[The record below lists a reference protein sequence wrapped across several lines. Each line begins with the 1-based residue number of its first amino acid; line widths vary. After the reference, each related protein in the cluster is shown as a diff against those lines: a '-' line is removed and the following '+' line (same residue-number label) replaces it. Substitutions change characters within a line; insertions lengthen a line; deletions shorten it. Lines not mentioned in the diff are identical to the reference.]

1 VGYEYMGPLPDP
13 DAEQN
18 QPLTQQDANP
28 VVDNEATQPK
38 RAASPPIV
46 PDMPATIEAYQE
58 PSYQEHAWG
67 QRVAPPVSPY
77 YRPVPQLPATPPQ
90 PFVQPRK
97 DAYPAPPY
105 QGNGAYPYGGY
116 GSYPAVSPQS
126 YPYAPY
132 PSYPPYQGYYG
143 YPPYGYSY
151 PYPMQPPTPKRDGY
165 QLGVSIAA
173 FVGAILVFLAGLVCV
188 LFLLLLSVVPPTQS
202 ASQDQL
208 LSATATFT
216 AFALAGIVGGGFS
229 LYHSV
234 RALFLNRPSA
244 QFKLPWFW
252 IFLVLYVGLLLV
264 ASLLNYNDLPASN
277 VPATL
282 FLIAL
287 AGLLPA
293 LTVLAL
299 ALRRIHYPREAKWPT
314 SWRRFCLAIV
324 SGATIAV
331 VLAAIAEL
339 ILTAIAVQ
347 QSGISSSVIDNP
359 NLPIPHDPR
368 AIALL
373 LVVVSLIAPVVEE
386 AVKPLAVVVLIG
398 RLQSAAEAF
407 ILGLACGIGFDL
419 IETSGYISMGNQDWI
434 SVAIERSSAG
444 LLHSFGAGMVALG
457 WYFITHPKSVNRNV
471 MLALGCWGYA
481 ILQHATWNGSFLF
494 QLLPAPIGPYLDTG
508 TIPLGNITMPASI
521 IVYVVLTALMLLF
534 FLYVTGKLRSKQQPP
549 KPSLQDSGPRQFNEM
564 PIVAQM

>member
-1 VGYEYMGPLPDP
+1 MGYEYMGPLPDP
-13 DAEQN
+13 DTQQN
-18 QPLTQQDANP
+18 QPLTEEDAKP
-28 VVDNEATQPK
+28 GLDDEATQPK
-38 RAASPPIV
+38 RTPSPPAV
-46 PDMPATIEAYQE
+46 PDTPNAGQYQE

-67 QRVAPPVSPY
+67 QRAVPSVTPY
-77 YRPVPQLPATPPQ
+77 YRPMPPPAMPQQ
-90 PFVQPRK
+90 PSMQARK
-97 DAYPAPPY
+97 DAYPAPQY

-116 GSYPAVSPQS
+116 GNYPAAPYQP

-151 PYPMQPPTPKRDGY
+151 PYPMQPPAPKRDGY

-188 LFLLLLSVVPPTQS
+188 LFLVLISAVPTPPT
-202 ASQDQL
+202 SQDQL
-208 LSATATFT
+208 LSATATFA

-252 IFLVLYVGLLLV
+252 IFLVLYVGLLLF
-264 ASLLNYNDLPASN
+264 ASLLNYNDLSTSN
-277 VPATL
+277 VAATL

-299 ALRRIHYPREAKWPT
+299 AVRRVHYPQEAKWPT
-314 SWRRFCLAIV
+314 TWRRFTLAVV

-331 VLAAIAEL
+331 VLAL
-339 ILTAIAVQ
+339 ILEFLLTIIVAL
-347 QSGISSSVIDNP
+347 QSGISSSVVDNP
-359 NLPIPHDPR
+359 DLSIPHDPK
-368 AIALL
+368 AIIFLL
-373 LVVVSLIAPVVEE
+373 LVVSVIAPIVEE

-398 RLQSAAEAF
+398 RIQSAAEAF
-407 ILGLACGIGFDL
+407 ILGLSCGIGFDL
-419 IETSGYISMGNQDWI
+419 IETSGYIGLGNHDWI
-434 SVAIERSSAG
+434 SVAIERSSSG
-444 LLHSFGAGMVALG
+444 LLHGFGAGMVALG
-457 WYFITHPKSVNRNV
+457 WYFITHRKVAQHNV
-471 MLALGCWGYA
+471 RLAFGCWGYA

-494 QLLPAPIGPYLDTG
+494 QLLPNPIGPYLEKG
-508 TIPLGNITMPASI
+508 TIQIGNITMSASI
-521 IVYVVLTALMLLF
+521 IVYVIETVLMLLF
-534 FLYVTGKLRSKQQPP
+534 FLYVTGKLRGKQQPQ
-549 KPSLQDSGPRQFNEM
+549 KPSAEGNRPQQFNEM
-564 PIVAQM
+564 PVAAQM

>member
-1 VGYEYMGPLPDP
+1 
-13 DAEQN
+13 
-18 QPLTQQDANP
+18 
-28 VVDNEATQPK
+28 
-38 RAASPPIV
+38 
-46 PDMPATIEAYQE
+46 
-58 PSYQEHAWG
+58 
-67 QRVAPPVSPY
+67 
-77 YRPVPQLPATPPQ
+77 
-90 PFVQPRK
+90 
-97 DAYPAPPY
+97 
-105 QGNGAYPYGGY
+105 
-116 GSYPAVSPQS
+116 
-126 YPYAPY
+126 
-132 PSYPPYQGYYG
+132 
-143 YPPYGYSY
+143 
-151 PYPMQPPTPKRDGY
+151 MQPPAPKRDGY

-188 LFLLLLSVVPPTQS
+188 LLLLLISAVPTPS
-202 ASQDQL
+202 ASQDQI
-208 LSATATFT
+208 LSATATFA

-252 IFLVLYVGLLLV
+252 IFLVLYVGLLLF
-264 ASLLNYNDLPASN
+264 ASLLNYNDLPTSN
-277 VPATL
+277 VPGTL

-299 ALRRIHYPREAKWPT
+299 ALRRVHYPQEAKWPT
-314 SWRRFCLAIV
+314 TWRRFTLAVV

-331 VLAAIAEL
+331 VLAAIFEL
-339 ILTAIAVQ
+339 ILTAIAIQ
-347 QSGISSSVIDNP
+347 QSGISSLSIDNP
-359 NLPIPHDPR
+359 NLPIPHDPKT
-368 AIALL
+368 IVLL
-373 LVVVSLIAPVVEE
+373 LVIVSVIAPVVEE

-444 LLHSFGAGMVALG
+444 LLHGFGAGMVALG
-457 WYFITHPKSVNRNV
+457 WYFITHPKSVERNV
-471 MLALGCWGYA
+471 LLAFGCWGYA

-508 TIPLGNITMPASI
+508 TIPLGNNITMPASI
-521 IVYVVLTALMLLF
+521 IVYVILTVLMLLF

-549 KPSLQDSGPRQFNEM
+549 KPSPEGNRPQQFSEM
-564 PIVAQM
+564 PMAAQM

>member
-1 VGYEYMGPLPDP
+1 MGYEYMGPLPDP
-13 DAEQN
+13 DAQQN
-18 QPLTQQDANP
+18 QPPTQKDADS
-28 VVDNEATQPK
+28 VLDDEATQPK
-38 RAASPPIV
+38 RAPLSPVVLDTAGTPG
-46 PDMPATIEAYQE
+46 AYQE
-58 PSYQEHAWG
+58 PAYQEHAWG
-67 QRVAPPVSPY
+67 QRAAPPMTPY
-77 YRPVPQLPATPPQ
+77 YRPVPSPASMPQQPP
-90 PFVQPRK
+90 VQQSK
-97 DAYPAPPY
+97 DAYPAPQY

-116 GSYPAVSPQS
+116 GRYPAASYPP
-126 YPYAPY
+126 YPYAP
-132 PSYPPYQGYYG
+132 YPPYQGYYG
-143 YPPYGYSY
+143 YSPYGYSY

-173 FVGAILVFLAGLVCV
+173 FVSAILVFLAGLVCV
-188 LFLLLLSVVPPTQS
+188 LLLLLLSVAPTPS
-202 ASQDQL
+202 TSQDQL
-208 LSATATFT
+208 LSATATFS
-216 AFALAGIVGGGFS
+216 AFALAGIVGGGFC

-252 IFLVLYVGLLLV
+252 IFLALYIGLLLI
-264 ASLLNYNDLPASN
+264 ASLLNYNGLSTSN

-314 SWRRFCLAIV
+314 TWRRFSLAIV

-331 VLAAIAEL
+331 VLAAIFEL
-339 ILTAIAVQ
+339 ILTAIAIQ
-347 QSGISSSVIDNP
+347 QSGITSSLIDNP
-359 NLPIPHDPR
+359 NLPIPHDPKT
-368 AIALL
+368 IALL

-398 RLQSAAEAF
+398 RVQSAAEAF

-419 IETSGYISMGNQDWI
+419 IETSGYISMGNQDWV

-444 LLHSFGAGMVALG
+444 LLHGFGAGMVALG
-457 WYFITHPKSVNRNV
+457 WYLITHPKSAQRNV
-471 MLALGCWGYA
+471 LLAFGCWGYA

-494 QLLPAPIGPYLDTG
+494 QLLPSPIGPYLDSG
-508 TIPLGNITMPASI
+508 TIPLGSITMPASI
-521 IVYVVLTALMLLF
+521 IVYLIETVLMLLF
-534 FLYVTGKLRSKQQPP
+534 FLYVTGKLRGKQPP
-549 KPSLQDSGPRQFNEM
+549 LNPSPEESQPRQFNEM
-564 PIVAQM
+564 PVVAHM